1 MKKKKIIKGLAS
13 TQQKP
18 RLRPSS
24 RPQKKKKGGCM
35 QHVKARLWNPF
46 LSQSDAYL
54 LGD

>member
-1 MKKKKIIKGLAS
+1 MKKKKVLAS

-24 RPQKKKKGGCM
+24 RPKKKKKGVACNM
-35 QHVKARLWNPF
+35 LKARLWNPF